1 MFFSRVAIAIVN
13 QTQILGITAIIES
26 IKIDKVLLQKE
37 EEEYRLFR
45 NIFISVKRATFINSF
60 NKNKDFVVLKCTS

>member
-1 MFFSRVAIAIVN
+1 LFFSRVAIAIVN